1 MRCAF
6 VGSLWYRSAPCMA
19 AECVAVRVECKKQG
33 ERQKVVHQINTKHH
47 PQARRLQVFDHSLFL
62 ISSAPVPPA
71 PGLDLVRQF
80 FESILGLAG
89 QGSRASLGLLVDVD
103 EAGRGKW
110 KNDERERRGVR
121 KTGAQK
127 TKRARAPLPPWC
139 APEHRR
145 TRCWV
150 CMRLSLTT
158 RPLPCTRWQSRA
170 WTAKARPTPFFLR
183 HPPFALFSLT
193 ETARSSCSCRRRRRR
208 RRGSRS
214 RSLTRGCG

>member
-19 AECVAVRVECKKQG
+19 AECVAVRVGCKKQG

-110 KNDERERRGVR
+110 KNDEGAAGREKNGRAEDETGARLSRLGVR
-121 KTGAQK
+121 QSTVARAVGCACDSLSRHAPC
-127 TKRARAPLPPWC
+127 RARAG
-139 APEHRR
+139 
-145 TRCWV
+145 
-150 CMRLSLTT
+150 
-158 RPLPCTRWQSRA
+158 
-170 WTAKARPTPFFLR
+170 KAGRGQRKRDQP
-183 HPPFALFSLT
+183 LFSFVIPH
-193 ETARSSCSCRRRRRR
+193 SPF
-208 RRGSRS
+208 
-214 RSLTRGCG
+214 SLSPKRLVVLVLAAAAAAGGGVAVVVH